1 MSTSLWYS
9 FFRRFFHMEKNI
21 YESKSVHALIVT
33 FSVPAILSLLVEI
46 MTSVIDTMFAGRLGA
61 DSMNALTAMG
71 MISPLL
77 SIFTAFQAL
86 YAVSTAILI
95 ARHLNNREE
104 RNGYLSTGILF
115 TIFVSV
121 AVSAATFLNMDNIL
135 HLLGAENEVFSMAKN
150 YLQIQLFSNIFS
162 AMGYTLT
169 SCIRAFGYPK
179 TEMLFTTLAVG
190 VNIIANVIFAFG
202 LQMGFAGLASGT
214 MASELFCMLLA
225 ACWLIKKGFFPS
237 FHHLQH
243 IKLCSKAR
251 ELLLLGFVQ
260 TVIQMLGG
268 CTGFFVNNSL
278 MLHTAVSHIAVWNI
292 AQKIYTLLLMPIVG
306 ITQGVQTIIAYYS
319 GHNKE
324 ARRKAVI
331 RITLF
336 YAILYGCICTS
347 LIFIFGSRI
356 SGLFCTSGSMLIQST
371 EVLRI
376 IFLTFPVVGIFYT
389 ALTLLEVTE
398 HEMRAVALTL
408 LRQVFF
414 LLPLVYLLP
423 SIFPHLKNAV
433 FWAVPVSDLL
443 VFVLT
448 LLCL

>member
-214 MASELFCMLLA
+214 MVSELFCMLLA
-225 ACWLIKKGFFPS
+225 ACWLIKKGFFSIISPS
-237 FHHLQH
+237 AAYKIVFQSPRTAPSRFCTDCDTDAWRLYGIFCQQQPYASYS
-243 IKLCSKAR
+243 SKSYSSLEYCPKDIYPFINAYC
-251 ELLLLGFVQ
+251 GNNA
-260 TVIQMLGG
+260 G
-268 CTGFFVNNSL
+268 CTD
-278 MLHTAVSHIAVWNI
+278 
-292 AQKIYTLLLMPIVG
+292 YYCLL
-306 ITQGVQTIIAYYS
+306 QWS
-319 GHNKE
+319 
-324 ARRKAVI
+324 
-331 RITLF
+331 
-336 YAILYGCICTS
+336 
-347 LIFIFGSRI
+347 
-356 SGLFCTSGSMLIQST
+356 
-371 EVLRI
+371 
-376 IFLTFPVVGIFYT
+376 
-389 ALTLLEVTE
+389 
-398 HEMRAVALTL
+398 
-408 LRQVFF
+408 
-414 LLPLVYLLP
+414 
-423 SIFPHLKNAV
+423 
-433 FWAVPVSDLL
+433 
-443 VFVLT
+443 
-448 LLCL
+448 